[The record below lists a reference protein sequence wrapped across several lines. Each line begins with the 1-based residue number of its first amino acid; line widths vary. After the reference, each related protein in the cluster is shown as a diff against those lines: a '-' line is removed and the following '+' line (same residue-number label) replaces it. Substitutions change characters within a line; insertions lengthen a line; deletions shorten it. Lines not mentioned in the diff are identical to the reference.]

1 VAVAHVLAPLVRDP
15 QGRLGLWN
23 CRTGQ
28 PVATRLVAA
37 FDSTARR
44 HGLLGRSGLM
54 DGEGLVL
61 APCSSVHTAFMRFPI
76 DVAFLDRHG
85 RVLRVAA
92 DVAPWRI
99 RFRWRAFA
107 VVELAAGALAR
118 TGTKAGDVVELRT
131 IV

>member
-1 VAVAHVLAPLVRDP
+1 VAHVLAPLVRDP
-15 QGRLGLWN
+15 QGRFGLWN
-23 CRTGQ
+23 CRSGL

-44 HGLLGRSGLM
+44 QGLLGRSGLG

-76 DVAFLDRHG
+76 DLVFLDRAG
-85 RVLRVAA
+85 RVLKVATG
-92 DVAPWRI
+92 VSPWRI
-99 RFRWRAFA
+99 RLHWRAFA
-107 VVELAAGALAR
+107 VVELAAGVLAH
-118 TGTKAGDVVELRT
+118 TGTMTGDVVELRT

>member
-1 VAVAHVLAPLVRDP
+1 
-15 QGRLGLWN
+15 
-23 CRTGQ
+23 
-28 PVATRLVAA
+28 VATRLVAA

-44 HGLLGRSGLM
+44 QGLLGRSGLG

-76 DVAFLDRHG
+76 DLVFLDRAG
-85 RVLRVAA
+85 RVLRVATG
-92 DVAPWRI
+92 VSPWRI
-99 RFRWRAFA
+99 RLHWRAFA

-118 TGTKAGDVVELRT
+118 TGTMTGDVVELRT